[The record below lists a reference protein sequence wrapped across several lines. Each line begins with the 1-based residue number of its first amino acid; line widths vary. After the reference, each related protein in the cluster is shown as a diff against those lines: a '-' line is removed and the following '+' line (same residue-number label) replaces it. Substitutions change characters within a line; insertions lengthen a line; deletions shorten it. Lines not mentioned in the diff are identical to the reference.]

1 MWGCDFFVECLDDLL
16 AHQRVEDVI
25 VINNAVDRTPQY
37 LPTSRKLRM
46 ISQRDNIGVNPA
58 WNLGVQIASSD
69 RVCILNDDVV
79 FDHKVFSRVDSVLS
93 ETSGVIGIC
102 PGVAE
107 FNQPPF
113 ETGLVRIL
121 PWGGQHTYGFGCL
134 MFVHRSWY
142 IPIPK
147 GLNIY
152 YGDNWIFDTCMARGR
167 TNYIITDSFFY
178 TPFAVTSRHLQDV
191 EGIHSVEQP
200 LYRAAFDQ
208 FMLDVEAL

>member
-1 MWGCDFFVECLDDLL
+1 
-16 AHQRVEDVI
+16 
-25 VINNAVDRTPQY
+25 
-37 LPTSRKLRM
+37 M

-58 WNLGVQIASSD
+58 WNLGVEIASSD

-93 ETSGVIGIC
+93 ETSGVVGIC

-208 FMLDVEAL
+208 FMLDVNSTPLDNTSA